1 MGAVMNDV
9 CLNCNATITPGST
22 FKLPNPRKS
31 PETVAYVN
39 FIHEA
44 NYPDLCEK
52 CSPGLIQDAYIIIDR
67 KISEQLE
74 MIQARIVDYP
84 MFTMSWLPA
93 SIDVRFK
100 GMITANVTVGT
111 GFFSEFSQGF
121 SDFTGAVNVK
131 SGMSHK
137 VNKGEAAARSIL
149 VEKAMAL
156 GANCIIGVDIDYG
169 TTANNA
175 ATINM
180 QGTAALVSNLE
191 ALVHIDELAKAH
203 ELQQAYD
210 RVAELRRWSAGQILA
225 TFAA

>member
-1 MGAVMNDV
+1 MN
-9 CLNCNATITPGST
+9 G
-22 FKLPNPRKS
+22 
-31 PETVAYVN
+31 
-39 FIHEA
+39 
-44 NYPDLCEK
+44 
-52 CSPGLIQDAYIIIDR
+52 
-67 KISEQLE
+67 
-74 MIQARIVDYP
+74 
-84 MFTMSWLPA
+84 
-93 SIDVRFK
+93 
-100 GMITANVTVGT
+100 
-111 GFFSEFSQGF
+111 
-121 SDFTGAVNVK
+121 K
-131 SGMSHK
+131 SGISHK

-169 TTANNA
+169 TTANHA

>member
-1 MGAVMNDV
+1 MNDV
-9 CLNCNATITPGST
+9 CLNCGSAITQGAKFRS
-22 FKLPNPRKS
+22 PNLRKK

-39 FIHEA
+39 FIHETK
-44 NYPDLCEK
+44 YPDLCEK
-52 CSPGLIQDAYIIIDR
+52 CGPVLVQEAYSIIDR
-67 KISEQLE
+67 RISEQLE
-74 MIQARIVDYP
+74 VIQSRIVDYP

-156 GANCIIGVDIDYG
+156 GANCVIGVDIDYG
-169 TTANNA
+169 TTANYA

-180 QGTAALVSNLE
+180 QGTAALVSNLD
-191 ALVHIDELAKAH
+191 ALVHADELAKAH

-210 RVAELRRWSAGQILA
+210 RVAELSRWRAGQILA